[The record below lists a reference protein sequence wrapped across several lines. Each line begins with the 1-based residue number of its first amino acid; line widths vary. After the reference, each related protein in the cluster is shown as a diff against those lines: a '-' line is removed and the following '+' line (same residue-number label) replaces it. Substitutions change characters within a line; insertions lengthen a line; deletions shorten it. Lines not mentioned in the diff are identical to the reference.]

1 MKRIATA
8 AALAMLLSAPV
19 VGQTPGEKPASVPA
33 AKVKAEKAAVK
44 QKEIKLASGKGTSR
58 LAKLREDARKC
69 LEFATNHEIIKCA
82 EDYR

>member
-19 VGQTPGEKPASVPA
+19 LAQTPGEKPASTPPA
-33 AKVKAEKAAVK
+33 QPKAGKAPAKRVD
-44 QKEIKLASGKGTSR
+44 IKLDSGKGTSR

-69 LEFATNHEIIKCA
+69 LEFATNPEIIKCA